1 MAGASKALHKYL
13 KTVDEANAALT
24 QRWRTVTHHLR
35 AGLSAPVVTS
45 AILLGTYEAP
55 KDYIGDDAKKHRK
68 PIRALYGFGDQARER
83 FQRDSALYERYC
95 SDLKAEIDTANL
107 SVAHWLSYSLV
118 LPNGPPVDLPNTA
131 GLRCLLSQWVLSG
144 RASPRHRAIC
154 PRHTSSSSV

>member
-107 SVAHWLSYSLV
+107 SVAHWLARAQAGDPQAIRCYLQTV
-118 LPNGPPVDLPNTA
+118 LP
-131 GLRCLLSQWVLSG
+131 S
-144 RASPRHRAIC
+144 
-154 PRHTSSSSV
+154 